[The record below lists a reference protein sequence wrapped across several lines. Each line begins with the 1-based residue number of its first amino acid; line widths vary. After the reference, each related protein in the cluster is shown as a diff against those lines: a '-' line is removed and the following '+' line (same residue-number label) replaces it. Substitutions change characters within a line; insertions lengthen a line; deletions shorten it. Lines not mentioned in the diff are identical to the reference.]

1 MMVTVFPKHQTEA
14 AEPKKGTYVDVPLFG
29 DPEPDTTKAAASAD
43 AEYPTRCLHPHRR
56 SNGMKVRCGHCSG
69 CRLRRQL
76 DVLSIGKAGLEKS
89 GTFVFVTLTAPS
101 FSRPGVPVHRVG
113 KGCPLCG
120 REHGEG
126 YPLSGV
132 PQNFDRDV
140 NFAAMATFNVQLGGL
155 LNATMTKLRKK
166 YPRLAYFYTIELQSR
181 MAAHVHLLLR
191 FPDEKTYVNTDNL
204 AKLIGG
210 TRLKGSLV
218 QWGPVIDIQQV
229 GDDMNRQIVDLP
241 ANKVAPLCDGER
253 LLRYMTKSIRDGLV
267 QDVADIDG
275 LTESER
281 KTVGLYRMWVQRAV
295 DGLPLFDE
303 VNPSECCP
311 VHGAI
316 ADMRFVEPFEVFR
329 PSEKERQRKR
339 ERLRRAACLR
349 LMMADS
355 SYGGNADGSAKPE
368 PRTVAHQGKAWE
380 RGAVVWSERCIC
392 ERIRPKVTRRHK
404 WNYGLGARL
413 WGGSR
418 NWCELTM
425 TGLKKERRDRFA
437 EAGNDATPDRGAQDN
452 ESAPEAETVPRSTAG
467 NGSDDIG
474 AEEGDQCIRLDLNA
488 DNGPV
493 EITLR
498 IKVDAG
504 GVEIRCE

>member
-1 MMVTVFPKHQTEA
+1 MVAVFPKHQTEA
-14 AEPKKGTYVDVPLFG
+14 AEPKRGAYVDVPLFG
-29 DPEPDTTKAAASAD
+29 DPEPDTTKAAASSD
-43 AEYPTRCLHPHRR
+43 AEYPTQCLHPHRR

-76 DVLSIGKAGLEKS
+76 DVLSIGKAGLENS

-132 PQNFDRDV
+132 PRNFDRDV

-191 FPDEKTYVNTDNL
+191 FPDEKTYVNTDGL
-204 AKLIGG
+204 VKLIGG

-241 ANKVAPLCDGER
+241 TSKVAPLGDGER

-281 KTVGLYRMWVQRAV
+281 KTVGLYRMWVQRTV

-316 ADMRFVEPFEVFR
+316 ADVRCVEPFKVFR

-339 ERLRRAACLR
+339 ERLRRQACLR
-349 LMMADS
+349 LMLANS
-355 SYGGNADGSAKPE
+355 SYGRNVDESAKSE

-380 RGAVVWSERCIC
+380 RGAVVWSERCVC
-392 ERIRPKVTRRHK
+392 ERIRPKVARRHK
-404 WNYGLGARL
+404 RNYGLGARL
-413 WGGSR
+413 WGNSR
-418 NWCELTM
+418 NWCGLTM
-425 TGLKKERRDRFA
+425 TGLKKERQDHFA
-437 EAGNDATPDRGAQDN
+437 EVSNDATPDRGAQDN
-452 ESAPEAETVPRSTAG
+452 ELTPEAETVPRSTAG
-467 NGSDDIG
+467 NESDDIS
-474 AEEGDQCIRLDLNA
+474 AEEGGRCIRLDLNA

-498 IKVDAG
+498 IKVDAS

>member
-1 MMVTVFPKHQTEA
+1 MVAVFPKHQTKA
-14 AEPKKGTYVDVPLFG
+14 AEPKRGAYVDVPLFG
-29 DPEPDTTKAAASAD
+29 DPEPDTTKAAASSD

-132 PQNFDRDV
+132 PRNFDRDV

-191 FPDEKTYVNTDNL
+191 FPGEKTYVNTDNL

-241 ANKVAPLCDGER
+241 TSKVAPLGDGER
-253 LLRYMTKSIRDGLV
+253 LLR
-267 QDVADIDG
+267 
-275 LTESER
+275 
-281 KTVGLYRMWVQRAV
+281 
-295 DGLPLFDE
+295 
-303 VNPSECCP
+303 
-311 VHGAI
+311 
-316 ADMRFVEPFEVFR
+316 
-329 PSEKERQRKR
+329 
-339 ERLRRAACLR
+339 
-349 LMMADS
+349 
-355 SYGGNADGSAKPE
+355 
-368 PRTVAHQGKAWE
+368 
-380 RGAVVWSERCIC
+380 
-392 ERIRPKVTRRHK
+392 
-404 WNYGLGARL
+404 
-413 WGGSR
+413 
-418 NWCELTM
+418 
-425 TGLKKERRDRFA
+425 
-437 EAGNDATPDRGAQDN
+437 
-452 ESAPEAETVPRSTAG
+452 
-467 NGSDDIG
+467 
-474 AEEGDQCIRLDLNA
+474 
-488 DNGPV
+488 
-493 EITLR
+493 
-498 IKVDAG
+498 
-504 GVEIRCE
+504 